1 MKKDKTLFITSLDD
15 SHSDYIIN
23 ILNKAEKS
31 ENVIR
36 INTESFIS
44 NCQTSFTEND
54 FEINIQDS
62 KRKITKNEIFSV
74 WFRRPKEF
82 LFNTNNAKETAFIHK
97 QSTALLR
104 GIYFSTHDTAKWINP
119 LPSLHRARIK
129 LQQLTLAKQI
139 GFNVPKTI
147 ATNSPLKAS
156 EFINSVEQ
164 VSTKSLD
171 EPSFQADKFVYPLF
185 NRKLKKD
192 FIEQHI
198 QHISNCPTLLQ
209 EYIEKKSDIRVVV
222 IGNTIYAFEILSQ
235 ENELSIEDFRGVAP
249 AQLKHNL
256 IRLPKILEAQIF
268 AYMDNQKLI
277 YSAFDFVLS
286 KNDTFFFIENNPN
299 GQWLWLEL
307 QTGVKISESF
317 IKELLP

>member
-1 MKKDKTLFITSLDD
+1 MKKNKTLFITSLDD

-23 ILNKAEKS
+23 ILNKTGKGK
-31 ENVIR
+31 NVVR
-36 INTESFIS
+36 LNTEFFIE
-44 NCQTSFTEND
+44 NCQTCFTDED

-62 KRKITKNEIFSV
+62 KKNITKNEIFSV

-82 LFNTNNAKETAFIHK
+82 LYNTNDEKETAFIHK
-97 QSTALLR
+97 QSTSLLR
-104 GIYFSTHDTAKWINP
+104 GIYFSTHDSAKWINP

-129 LQQLTLAKQI
+129 LQQLSLAKQI

-147 ATNSPLKAS
+147 ATNSPVKAQ
-156 EFINSVEQ
+156 EFINNVEQ

-192 FIEQHI
+192 FIEQHL
-198 QHISNCPTLLQ
+198 QNISYCPTLLQ

-222 IGNTIYAFEILSQ
+222 IGKAIYAFEIHSQ

-249 AQLKHNL
+249 AQLRHDL
-256 IRLPKILEAQIF
+256 IKLPPLLENQIF
-268 AYMDNQKLI
+268 TYMNHQKLI
-277 YSAFDFVLS
+277 YSSLDFVRS
-286 KNDTFFFIENNPN
+286 KNDRYFFIENNPN